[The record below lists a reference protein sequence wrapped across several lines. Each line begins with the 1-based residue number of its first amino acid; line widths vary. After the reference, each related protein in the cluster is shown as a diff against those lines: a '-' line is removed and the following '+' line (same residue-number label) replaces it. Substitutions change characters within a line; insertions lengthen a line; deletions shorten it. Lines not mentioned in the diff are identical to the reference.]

1 MHAPENATTDE
12 ALQRWRA
19 LEVRGEDARLWLHRV
34 LSNDVKRLRPG
45 DGAWNLVLDDRG
57 RIQALGL
64 LLCEEEQRFT
74 LWSDEGQRDAWRAK
88 LEFFLFAERVELRD
102 DDAHGAL
109 ELAGETIEAALER
122 ILGAELPTRTAAH
135 VEGRIDGAPVRVV
148 RDGRGPTPRFLVVA
162 PRTALAPLAR
172 ALELAGLGPLTAA
185 RLALLRL
192 RDGIPSFGADLA
204 DGVRPAEAGLG
215 YAFDLDKGC
224 YPGQETVARMDTY
237 GGPPRRLFGL
247 ELALE
252 APAPPPGTALLRAGE
267 NVGRSGSCVRDEE
280 AACQRALVL
289 VAKKAWNPG
298 LQLELANGARGTL
311 QELPFAAPRR

>member
-1 MHAPENATTDE
+1 MSEQGNATRSA
-12 ALQRWRA
+12 ALGRWRA
-19 LEVRGEDARLWLHRV
+19 LELRGEDARLWLHRV
-34 LSNDVKRLRPG
+34 LSNDVRKLHPG

-64 LLCEEEQRFT
+64 LLCEDEQRFA

-102 DDAHGAL
+102 DDARAAL
-109 ELAGETIEAALER
+109 ELAGEGVDAALQR
-122 ILGAELPTRTAAH
+122 LLGAELPARTGAQ
-135 VEGRIDGAPVRVV
+135 VEGRIGGVPVRVV
-148 RDGRGPTPRFLVVA
+148 RDGRGRTPRFLVLA
-162 PRTALAPLAR
+162 TRDELAPLAT
-172 ALELAGLGPLTAA
+172 ALESAGLGARSDA

-192 RDGIPSFGADLA
+192 RDGIPSYGADLA
-204 DGVRPAEAGLG
+204 DGVRPAEAGLS

-252 APAPPPGTALLRAGE
+252 APVPAPGTPLLRAGE

-280 AACQRALVL
+280 AGCQRALVL
-289 VAKKAWNPG
+289 VAKKAWREG
-298 LQLELANGARGTL
+298 SELELGNGARGTL
-311 QELPFAAPRR
+311 RELPFAAPQR